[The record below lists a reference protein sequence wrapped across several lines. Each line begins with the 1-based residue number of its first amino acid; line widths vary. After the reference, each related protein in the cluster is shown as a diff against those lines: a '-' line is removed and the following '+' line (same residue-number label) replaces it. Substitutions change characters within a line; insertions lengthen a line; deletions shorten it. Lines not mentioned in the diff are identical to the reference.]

1 MRPFRHAPALFSALL
16 LQTSLTSI
24 VRAQPAPAPKTGSE
38 EGADAEEAP
47 MDDAED
53 APKDDA
59 GKAPKGDASK
69 PAAPEAAP
77 PDEEMPSDAEMD
89 AEADKELAAEEA
101 AGASALTKP
110 PAKGKG
116 AVVGVVT
123 DAVEHETTPE
133 AQISAVGT
141 TGKKYKAIADFDGR
155 FRLELP
161 PGTYRLRI
169 YVELHKPQVIKD
181 VEVKAGGLERY
192 DIDVLPDESSV
203 ETVEITTDADKAS
216 VEGLLL
222 TRQRSSSVG
231 DGVGRAE
238 ISRTP
243 AGNAAQAAQRVVGAT
258 IVGNRFVYV
267 RGLGERYTNALLNGI
282 PLPSP
287 EPDRAA
293 IPLDLFP
300 SLILEN
306 ITIVKTFT
314 PDMPADF
321 AGGSVRIETRE
332 LPSKPLLQLSVGMG
346 YDTQATFHDRLAQ
359 KGSSTDWLG
368 YDGGLRGYP
377 KGFPTY
383 VLAKGPKP
391 GGGMITNDD
400 ILAAGKELN
409 SSMNP
414 QIKTSPPNYSLGA
427 VAGRGWNIGG
437 EQRIGVLA
445 SLNYARSYQLVTG
458 RINQY
463 QPDFV
468 QDPDGTK
475 HTTVAPTLLVS
486 GEKGIDKV
494 NWGGLASASYWLSQ
508 NHRFTLLGLHT
519 QLADSS
525 AQVLQGVYASRGA
538 SVATANLR
546 YVSRA
551 LNVLQLRGEDDF
563 KQLNHAELRWYGSY
577 SVAARDEPNTR
588 DTAYQFNEDT
598 VSWNSIST
606 PENGSHFYATQNE
619 KTKGA
624 GLDWTQPILKNP
636 EDLKV
641 KVGGLVSKKDRN
653 FAARR
658 FAYGKER
665 GAPNDLFFCPGAT
678 YDINC
683 PNPLYQFD
691 NIGPVLGLSENTKP
705 EDAYKASQTI
715 YAGYLMV
722 DTLPL
727 KDVRLVG
734 GARVERTKQDMRP
747 YSQFAGGMAPKGA
760 TIDST
765 DWLPA
770 GSLTYSATK
779 KTKLRVAASRTLA
792 RPQTRELA
800 PFVFADFFGA
810 YPIAGNPQLKLTYIK
825 NYDLRFEAFPTPS
838 EVLAFSIFAKSF
850 KDPIEPYVFP
860 SGTPGLISYQN
871 AKGAKMIGVELEA
884 RKNLEFLHK
893 SLKQLSVI
901 GNLTLTHSR
910 IELDPDQTLQNSTN
924 QSRAMVNQAPYV
936 VNLALDYANDDLG
949 IDARLLYNVVGP
961 RIVQVG
967 TGGLDDT
974 YGQPQRTLDATLAK
988 KIGKNLQVKLLAAN
1002 ILNAKLRET
1011 VGKSDRDDRVTREET
1026 VPRVFA
1032 LQGSYTY

>member
-1 MRPFRHAPALFSALL
+1 MRAFRYAPALITALL

-24 VRAQPAPAPKTGSE
+24 VRAEPAPKPDAE

-47 MDDAED
+47 MDDAEE
-53 APKDDA
+53 APPKAPAAADA
-59 GKAPKGDASK
+59 GKS
-69 PAAPEAAP
+69 AAP
-77 PDEEMPSDAEMD
+77 PAAEQEAPADDDTPSDAEMD

-101 AGASALTKP
+101 AGASALSKP

-116 AVVGVVT
+116 AIVGVVT
-123 DAVEHETTPE
+123 DSVEHETTPE
-133 AQISAVGT
+133 AQISVVGT
-141 TGKKYKAIADFDGR
+141 KYKAIADFDGR

-161 PGTYRLRI
+161 PGTYTLRI
-169 YVELHKPQVIKD
+169 YVELHKPSVLKG
-181 VEVKAGGLERY
+181 VEVKAGALERY

-203 ETVEITTDADKAS
+203 DTVEIVTEADKAS

-332 LPSKPLLQLSVGMG
+332 LPSKPLLQLTASLGF
-346 YDTQATFHDRLAQ
+346 DTNATFRDRLGQ

-377 KGFPTY
+377 KGFPSY

-391 GGGMITNDD
+391 GGGMITDSD
-400 ILAAGKELN
+400 ILAAGKDLN
-409 SSMNP
+409 SSMQPVVKN
-414 QIKTSPPNYSLGA
+414 SPPNYSLGA
-427 VAGRGWNIGG
+427 VAGRGWNLGG
-437 EQRIGVLA
+437 EQRVGVLA
-445 SLNYARSYQLVTG
+445 SLNYARSYELVTG
-458 RINQY
+458 SINQY

-475 HTTVAPTLLVS
+475 RTTVAPTLQLQ
-486 GEKGIDKV
+486 GQRGFDKV

-508 NHRFTLLGLHT
+508 NHRFSLLGLHT

-525 AQVLQGVYASRGA
+525 AQLLQGVYASRVA
-538 SVATANLR
+538 EVATANLK

-563 KQLNHAELRWYGSY
+563 KQLNHAELRWYGAY

-606 PENGSHFYATQNE
+606 PENGSHFYSTQSE

-624 GLDWTQPILKNP
+624 GLDWTQPLLSDP
-636 EDLKV
+636 ETLKV
-641 KVGGLVSKKDRN
+641 KVGGLLSSKDRD
-653 FAARR
+653 FAGRR
-658 FAYGKER
+658 FSFGKER
-665 GAPNDLFFCPGAT
+665 GAPNDLFFCPGAS
-678 YDINC
+678 YDSNC
-683 PNPLYQFD
+683 PAKLYQYD
-691 NIGPVLGLSENTKP
+691 NIGSVLGLTENTKP
-705 EDAYKASQTI
+705 EDAYKASQDI
-715 YAGYLMV
+715 YAGYALL
-722 DTLPL
+722 DATAFKSL
-727 KDVRLVG
+727 RLVG
-734 GARVERTKQDMRP
+734 GARVERTKQVMTP

-760 TIDST
+760 SIDST

-770 GSLTYSATK
+770 LSLSYAATK
-779 KTKLRVAASRTLA
+779 KTKLRAAVSRTLA

-810 YPIAGNPQLKLTYIK
+810 YPIAGNPQLKLTYI
-825 NYDLRFEAFPTPS
+825 NNIDLRFEAFPSPS
-838 EVLAFSIFAKSF
+838 EVLAFSIFAKTF

-871 AKGAKMIGVELEA
+871 AKGAKLIGVELEA
-884 RKNLEFLHK
+884 RKNLELLSK
-893 SLKQLSVI
+893 SLKSVSVI

-910 IELDPDQTLQNSTN
+910 IELAPDQTLQNSTN
-924 QSRAMVNQAPYV
+924 QARAMVNQAPYV
-936 VNLALDYANDDLG
+936 VNLALDYAGDELG
-949 IDARLLYNVVGP
+949 LDARLLYNVIGP

-974 YGQPQRTLDATLAK
+974 YGQPVHTVDATIAK
-988 KIGKNLQVKLLAAN
+988 KIGKKFQVKLLAAN
-1002 ILNAKLRET
+1002 ILNAKARET
-1011 VGKSDRDDRVTREET
+1011 VGKDNRDDRVTYEAT
-1026 VPRVFA
+1026 APRVVT

>member
-1 MRPFRHAPALFSALL
+1 MRHFRYAPALLSALL
-16 LQTSLTSI
+16 LQTSLSSLAL
-24 VRAQPAPAPKTGSE
+24 AQPAPPPDAE

-47 MDDAED
+47 MDDGEEAS
-53 APKDDA
+53 P
-59 GKAPKGDASK
+59 KAPADGSK
-69 PAAPEAAP
+69 PTAP
-77 PDEEMPSDAEMD
+77 PAAEEVPGDEDMPSDAEME

-116 AVVGVVT
+116 AIVGVVS

-133 AQISAVGT
+133 AQISVVGT
-141 TGKKYKAIADFDGR
+141 KYKTIADFDGR

-161 PGTYRLRI
+161 PGTYTLRI
-169 YVELHKPQVIKD
+169 YVELHKPSVLKN
-181 VEVKAGGLERY
+181 VEVKAGALERF

-203 ETVEITTDADKAS
+203 DTVEIVTEADKAS

-267 RGLGERYTNALLNGI
+267 RGLGERYTNALLNGA

-332 LPSKPLLQLSVGMG
+332 LPSKPLLQLSASLGF
-346 YDTQATFHDRLAQ
+346 DTNATLRDRLGQ
-359 KGSSTDWLG
+359 KNSSTDWLG
-368 YDGGLRGYP
+368 YDGGLRSYP

-391 GGGMITNDD
+391 GGGTITNDD

-409 SSMNP
+409 SSMQP
-414 QIKTSPPNYSLGA
+414 IVKKSPPNYSLGA
-427 VAGRGWNIGG
+427 VAGRGWNLGG
-437 EQRIGVLA
+437 EQRVGVLA
-445 SLNYARSYQLVTG
+445 SLNYSRSYQLITG

-468 QDPDGTK
+468 LDPDGTK
-475 HTTVAPTLLVS
+475 RATVAPTLQLT
-486 GEKGIDKV
+486 GQRGFDKV

-525 AQVLQGVYASRGA
+525 AQLLQGVYASRGA
-538 SVATANLR
+538 EVATGNLK

-577 SVAARDEPNTR
+577 SLAARDEPNTR

-606 PENGSHFYATQNE
+606 PENGSHFYSNQSE

-624 GLDWTQPILKNP
+624 GLDWSQPLLKDP
-636 EDLKV
+636 ETLKV
-641 KVGGLVSKKDRN
+641 KVGGLLSSKDRD

-658 FAYGKER
+658 FSFGKER
-665 GAPNDLFFCPGAT
+665 GAPNDLFFCPGAS
-678 YDINC
+678 YDRKC
-683 PNPLYQFD
+683 PTKLYQYD
-691 NIGPVLGLSENTKP
+691 NIGTVLGLSENTKP
-705 EDAYKASQTI
+705 EDAYKSSQDI
-715 YAGYLMV
+715 YAGYAMLDAV
-722 DTLPL
+722 AFKSL
-727 KDVRLVG
+727 RLVG
-734 GARVERTKQDMRP
+734 GARVERTKQSMTP
-747 YSQFAGGMAPKGA
+747 YSQFAGGMPPKGA
-760 TIDST
+760 RIDST

-770 GSLTYSATK
+770 VSLTYSATK
-779 KTKLRVAASRTLA
+779 KTKMRAAVSRTLA

-810 YPIAGNPQLKLTYIK
+810 YPISGNPQLKLTYI
-825 NYDLRFEAFPTPS
+825 NNIDLRFEAFPTPS
-838 EVLAFSIFAKSF
+838 EVLAFSVFAKTF

-871 AKGAKMIGVELEA
+871 AKGAKLIGVELEA
-884 RKNLEFLHK
+884 RKSLELLSHR
-893 SLKQLSVI
+893 LKAVSVI
-901 GNLTLTHSR
+901 ANLTLTHSR
-910 IELDPDQTLQNSTN
+910 IELDPNQELQNSTN

-936 VNLALDYANDDLG
+936 VNLALDYEGDELG
-949 IDARLLYNVVGP
+949 LDARLLYNVIGP

-974 YGQPQRTLDATLAK
+974 YGQPVHTIDATIAK
-988 KIGKNLQVKLLAAN
+988 KIGKKFQIKLLAAN
-1002 ILNAKLRET
+1002 ILNAKVRET
-1011 VGKSDRDDRVTREET
+1011 VGKNDRDDRVTYEST
-1026 VPRVFA
+1026 TPRVFT